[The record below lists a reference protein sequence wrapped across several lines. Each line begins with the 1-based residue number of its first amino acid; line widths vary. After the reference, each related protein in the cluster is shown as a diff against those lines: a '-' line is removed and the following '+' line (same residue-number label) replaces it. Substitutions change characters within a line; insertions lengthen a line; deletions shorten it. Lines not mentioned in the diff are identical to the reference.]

1 VNDPASGSD
10 DERLKAAVRDG
21 LLARDR
27 AARAPSFASIWQAA
41 DSTPRFPYLQRPAL
55 AGCAAVVL
63 LAGVSWIYLGRQT
76 GEPARPDTEDGAVA
90 LARELSS
97 PDYWRVPTD
106 ELLAFA
112 APPLSAGLPSVEG
125 FNVSLEESLL

>member
-1 VNDPASGSD
+1 MNEPMLGRD
-10 DERLKAAVRDG
+10 DQAVKAAVRGG
-21 LLARDR
+21 LAARDR
-27 AARAPSFASIWQAA
+27 ALPPPPFARAWPGGRR
-41 DSTPRFPYLQRPAL
+41 PRAGAWRPAL
-55 AGCAAVVL
+55 AGGLALTAIAAVAWML
-63 LAGVSWIYLGRQT
+63 L
-76 GEPARPDTEDGAVA
+76 ARPDGKSAPAADLRAATE

-112 APPLSAGLPSVEG
+112 APPLDAELPSPEG

>member
-1 VNDPASGSD
+1 MSKADPD
-10 DERLKAAVRDG
+10 REDEALKSAVRG
-21 LLARDR
+21 SLAARDR
-27 AARAPSFASIWQAA
+27 AVTP
-41 DSTPRFPYLQRPAL
+41 PRFAQTWPGAQRPRAHGWRPAL
-55 AGCAAVVL
+55 AAGAALGALV
-63 LAGVSWIYLGRQT
+63 AVSWVYLGRGP
-76 GEPARPDTEDGAVA
+76 GEAPAPGDLRATTE

-112 APPLSAGLPSVEG
+112 APPLNAELPSPEG